1 MSDPVDQWFGDRM
14 GTVSPT
20 CFSLE
25 TSAGADDNL
34 LNPLLRYPT
43 GQKKNLKI
51 APPQSQIFEPRLP
64 PMSVW
69 IDRILL
75 AALILVVAA
84 LAVTSLPSLGGE
96 TLLGRSLLAHMMA
109 SGFLVIGLPIFA
121 IAFLRHF
128 SARQPTSGL
137 QNWGVLATIATG
149 LLAIV
154 TVFLC
159 MLPIPSTHQMHVLMS
174 AHGWAGFAMIPAI
187 IVLLLGRAV
196 YTISIAS
203 P

>member
-1 MSDPVDQWFGDRM
+1 
-14 GTVSPT
+14 
-20 CFSLE
+20 
-25 TSAGADDNL
+25 
-34 LNPLLRYPT
+34 
-43 GQKKNLKI
+43 
-51 APPQSQIFEPRLP
+51 
-64 PMSVW
+64 MSVW
-69 IDRILL
+69 IARILL
-75 AALILVVAA
+75 AALILVVVA
-84 LAVTSLPSLGGE
+84 LTVTSLPSLGGQA
-96 TLLGRSLLAHMMA
+96 LLGQALLAHMMA

-149 LLAIV
+149 WLAIV

-187 IVLLLGRAV
+187 IVLLLGVRS
-196 YTISIAS
+196 TRSAS
-203 P
+203 HPRS